1 MKQYNYAPKKIKSK
15 SNVESLPKK
24 KKSKT
29 LEDVKHLKKEIKKL
43 IEDTPI
49 FLKGRKKEEK
59 QQRPGRNHST
69 SLNSKHLKPYSRSEE
84 LFSLPKTKKKKAK
97 AESKEDLQEISFS
110 MPMTSKIIRLF
121 SNNSAIYNSH
131 KELEFI
137 DKGKQFVIPT

>member
-59 QQRPGRNHST
+59 
-69 SLNSKHLKPYSRSEE
+69 
-84 LFSLPKTKKKKAK
+84 
-97 AESKEDLQEISFS
+97 
-110 MPMTSKIIRLF
+110 
-121 SNNSAIYNSH
+121 
-131 KELEFI
+131 
-137 DKGKQFVIPT
+137 